1 VKAKE
6 IAMNDQNRANDDT
19 RCETT
24 LDVEGMTCMSCVRH
38 VNDALGELDGV
49 DLVNVRLRDGIV
61 VVRHDAAQAPVTA
74 LVDALREAGFASQP
88 RRAS

>member
-1 VKAKE
+1 
-6 IAMNDQNRANDDT
+6 MNDPNRVMNDT

-49 DLVNVRLRDGIV
+49 ELVNVRLRDGVV
-61 VVRHDAAQAPVTA
+61 VVRHDAAQAPVA
-74 LVDALREAGFASQP
+74 SLVEALREAGYASQP